1 MKLQKIITALM
12 TATALMT
19 CSALS
24 AMAEDSGKIPVFSSR
39 DSAVNAFLL
48 AAGLKGPEA
57 DKTGFSLSLQPV
69 PGSERKLFRDGD
81 LLDGQNITLSYEGSS
96 GLLGFSAG
104 YLYTTPDDKSQP
116 TLLLGMNEHT
126 PPYDPSR
133 AWYLALDLSRTFKLD
148 DNISLGID
156 SKTALM
162 DDPFTEEDN
171 RILSLLLSM
180 PVLIQNRVT
189 ITPELQWSRTMSTTP
204 DTVDPE
210 SSDLQIEETTRDVF
224 YGGVS
229 ITFSY

>member
-1 MKLQKIITALM
+1 MKLKGIIPALM
-12 TATALMT
+12 TAAALMT
-19 CSALS
+19 CSVLP
-24 AMAEDSGKIPVFSSR
+24 AMAEDSGKISVFSGR
-39 DSAVNAFLL
+39 DSAVNGFLL
-48 AAGLKGPEA
+48 SAGLKGLEPEQ
-57 DKTGFSLSLQPV
+57 TGFSFSLQPV
-69 PGSERKLFRDGD
+69 PGSERKLFKDGD

-116 TLLLGMNEHT
+116 TLLLGMSEHT
-126 PPYDPSR
+126 PHDPSR
-133 AWYLALDLSRTFKLD
+133 AWYLAVDLSRTFKLD

-162 DDPFTEEDN
+162 DDPFAEEDN

-189 ITPELQWSRTMSTTP
+189 ITPELQWSRTMSATSDTADP
-204 DTVDPE
+204 DSANLQVD
-210 SSDLQIEETTRDVF
+210 ETTRDVF